1 MHFKKYT
8 KHFIVK
14 SKCTE
19 IWFLNPGIFL
29 VGSLLIL
36 IQFHYL
42 VRNYNARTISTSQN
56 NRFLSVYPVTVN
68 E

>member
-29 VGSLLIL
+29 VGSTTDTNPIP
-36 IQFHYL
+36 
-42 VRNYNARTISTSQN
+42 
-56 NRFLSVYPVTVN
+56 LSCKKL
-68 E
+68 